1 MDELSIAN
9 TRLKA
14 TRDEHDRDCEE
25 KIKALDE
32 WERRLHER
40 MNRLIQRKKEISE
53 INGNLDA
60 ADDDLVE
67 VNAGGEIVVAK
78 RSTLTQ
84 IHDTKFK
91 AIFSGSW
98 DKQLLRDNQGRI
110 FLDVN
115 PTCFRAI
122 VDHLNEMTI
131 SSKESPPSPPIV
143 EDECKH
149 PLQHQLELFGIL
161 PMIEMPDSNIIKDQ
175 DRFIILHDWLKEGD
189 SDGKFFLL
197 HRGSRDGLTNQA
209 FHSKCDNK
217 GCTLTIIET
226 TCGMIIGG
234 YSNTSWS
241 CSGRYSAANKAFLFV
256 LSGSDILSPCQM
268 TLIHENDSHATFH
281 SLKYGPAFGG
291 GHDMMV
297 NGSNVRIKG
306 QYGYRPGSLPRGM
319 YTIKEMEV
327 FQVTKS
333 SLPARTAARNIAS
346 RGVQPQPVTR
356 FAPAINKAINSRR
369 ACLLQAEAEMLH
381 FEESFNNEQKFVEK
395 FASGDAQDIIALNVS
410 GTLMMTT
417 RATLCTIKDS
427 VLAQRFDDSKWT
439 EQGCN
444 CSPVREW
451 TPDQVNTWAKNIDG
465 LPEEVSVM
473 LYENEITGR
482 ELLTLSRD
490 DVNMMGVKR
499 VGSVALLLKEISSL
513 ERTSRDF
520 VTFMEHS
527 PYCFGK
533 ILDYLRSKRFHFL
546 GLIKNEPALPVICD
560 LQKKRFEKVV
570 KYYFPGDAA
579 KAILG

>member
-1 MDELSIAN
+1 MDELSVAN
-9 TRLKA
+9 TRLKVA
-14 TRDEHDRDCEE
+14 RDEHERDYEE
-25 KIKALDE
+25 KIKAQDE
-32 WERRLHER
+32 WESRLHER
-40 MNRLIQRKKEISE
+40 MNQLIQRKKEIAE
-53 INGNLDA
+53 INGNL
-60 ADDDLVE
+60 DDDLVE
-67 VNAGGEIVVAK
+67 VNAGGKLVVAK

-84 IHDTKFK
+84 IQGTLFE
-91 AIFSGSW
+91 AIFSGRW
-98 DKQLLRDNQGRI
+98 DKKLLRDNQGRI

-143 EDECKH
+143 EDEYKH
-149 PLQHQLELFGIL
+149 PLQHQLEVFGIL

-175 DRFIILHDWLKEGD
+175 DRFIILHDWLKEDD
-189 SDGKFFLL
+189 SEGGFFLL
-197 HRGSRDGLTNQA
+197 YRGSCDGLTNRA

-226 TCGMIIGG
+226 TCGMVIGG

-241 CSGRYSAANKAFLFV
+241 CSGSSSRAANKAFLFV
-256 LSGSDILSPCQM
+256 LSGSDILSPCKM
-268 TLIHENDSHATFH
+268 KLENENDLHATYH
-281 SLKYGPAFGG
+281 NLQYGPTFGG

-297 NGSNVRIKG
+297 DDCDVDFNIGSSFSYHPGSNPDG
-306 QYGYRPGSLPRGM
+306 E

-333 SLPARTAARNIAS
+333 SLPARAGARIIAS
-346 RGVQPQPVTR
+346 RGMQPQDRAEPVTR
-356 FAPAINKAINSRR
+356 FTPAINEAINSRR
-369 ACLLQAEAEMLH
+369 ACLLQAEAEMLN
-381 FEESFNNEQKFVEK
+381 FEESFKNEQLFVEK
-395 FASGDAQDIIALNVS
+395 FASGDAQNIIALNVS
-410 GTLMMTT
+410 GTLMVTT

-427 VLAQRFDDSKWT
+427 VLAQQFDDSKWT

-444 CSPVREW
+444 GSPVREW

-482 ELLTLSRD
+482 ELLTLSHD
-490 DVNMMGVKR
+490 NVKMMGVKR
-499 VGSVALLLKEISSL
+499 VASVALLLKEISLL
-513 ERTSRDF
+513 EHGTLI
-520 VTFMEHS
+520 EHS

-533 ILDYLRSKRFHFL
+533 ILDYLRSKRLHLL
-546 GLIKNEPALPVICD
+546 GLIKNEPALPVVCD
-560 LQKKRFEKVV
+560 LQKNRFEKVV

-579 KAILG
+579 KSILG